1 MLITFAV
8 AADSGRV
15 KVPRDI
21 CHDAFD
27 LQFHR
32 PQLIRPML
40 SQELQK
46 LKEKKAGGWCRKK
59 KAKQNGEQFGS
70 RNQLAKRLPVP

>member
-1 MLITFAV
+1 MFMLVVFA
-8 AADSGRV
+8 AATADNGRV

-21 CHDAFD
+21 CHGAFD

-46 LKEKKAGGWCRKK
+46 LKER
-59 KAKQNGEQFGS
+59 
-70 RNQLAKRLPVP
+70 RLVS